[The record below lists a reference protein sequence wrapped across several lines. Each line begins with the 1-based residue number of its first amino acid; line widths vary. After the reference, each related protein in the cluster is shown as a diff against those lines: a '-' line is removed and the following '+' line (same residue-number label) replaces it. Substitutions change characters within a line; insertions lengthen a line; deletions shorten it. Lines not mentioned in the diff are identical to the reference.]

1 MNKVASKESPVSI
14 YRAIEVQTAYT
25 SIDLITPVEIDGDYF
40 SLIIFIYVFAAFVM
54 MRDQ

>member
-1 MNKVASKESPVSI
+1 VNKVASKESPVSI